1 MQLAFPNPLHRMA
14 MTRPQLKVKA
24 RARHQRRN
32 PVSLPKSPKA
42 VIGEAGADAAV
53 AVAAVVTAGIVDL
66 SAHRSVV
73 VIGIEIEAGNA
84 LLSPVSRGLSKA
96 VLPRGRRRATNP
108 FCCPESRSPNISAGA
123 SSRLCRNRSQGKW

>member
-1 MQLAFPNPLHRMA
+1 MQLAFPNPFHRMA
-14 MTRPQLKVKA
+14 MTRPQLNVKA

-66 SAHRSVV
+66 SVDPSADRSAVV
-73 VIGIEIEAGNA
+73 IEIEAGDDPPSLA
-84 LLSPVSRGLSKA
+84 SRGLSKA
-96 VLPRGRRRATNP
+96 VPPRGRRRATNP
-108 FCCPESRSPNISAGA
+108 FCCPESRPPNISA
-123 SSRLCRNRSQGKW
+123 